1 MNQNDNSSSLLLTK
15 FTGSNR
21 NNIEFTSMYNNNN
34 NNTTLNDAFNNN
46 NNNGHA
52 MTVTTAPVVDYY
64 NCKSM

>member
-21 NNIEFTSMYNNNN
+21 NNIEFTSMYNNN
-34 NNTTLNDAFNNN
+34 TTLNDAFNNN
-46 NNNGHA
+46 NNGHA
-52 MTVTTAPVVDYY
+52 MTVATAPVVDYY

>member
-34 NNTTLNDAFNNN
+34 TTLNDAFNNN
-46 NNNGHA
+46 NNGHA
-52 MTVTTAPVVDYY
+52 MTVATAPVVDYY